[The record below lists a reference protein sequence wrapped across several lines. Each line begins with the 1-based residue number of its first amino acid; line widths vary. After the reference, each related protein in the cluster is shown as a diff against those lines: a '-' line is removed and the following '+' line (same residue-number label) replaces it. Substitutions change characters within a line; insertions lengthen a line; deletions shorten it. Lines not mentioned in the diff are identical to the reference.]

1 VEVKHPL
8 LAAFPVVLDID
19 VGWSDMDSFDHVSN
33 LVYFR
38 YFQDA
43 RILYL
48 TRAGWMASKRDTGLG
63 PIVKS
68 TSATYR
74 KPVVYPDRV
83 SVGVRAAEVAVDRV
97 TFDHRIVS
105 HALDAVA
112 CEGTAVI
119 VSYDYRGACKC
130 PLPDAVRAAI
140 EALEQGSGAS
150 IQDSGKKTSEVASSS
165 TLNAET

>member
-1 VEVKHPL
+1 MEVKHPL
-8 LAAFPVVLDID
+8 LAAFPVVVETD

-43 RILYL
+43 RIEYL
-48 TRAGWMASKRDTGLG
+48 SRLGWMESKRLTGLG

-68 TSATYR
+68 TAATYR
-74 KPVVYPDRV
+74 KPVKYPDRV
-83 SVGVRAAEVAVDRV
+83 SIGVRAAEVAVDRV
-97 TFDHRIVS
+97 TFEHRIVS
-105 HALDAVA
+105 RVWDAVA

-119 VSYDYRGACKC
+119 VSYDYRNECKC

-140 EALEQGSGAS
+140 AVMEGERGA
-150 IQDSGKKTSEVASSS
+150 
-165 TLNAET
+165 